1 MKMRIALPTLCLVVL
16 AFFSAFANAQG
27 LPLSI
32 DLTSIRAI
40 QTYNVNPNATDD
52 TYVLVT
58 GVANGKECQDRV
70 PKDKT
75 LEAGEKHPAVTDKE
89 PINLWKGQLD
99 KGEFALFTVTL
110 MQGKGQ
116 DQALI
121 KKFVD
126 ELTHADQKVV
136 ERSKKTLTKADFD
149 NLAKDALNADR
160 GVIKNI
166 KQTFSREKNTDHYS
180 GQFTVILWNDNGKL
194 TKRLDP
200 VGLTFG
206 EHYGNDIKI
215 YSKLKNTRNNVL
227 VQDNGQWAMQQ
238 MEPLNDDQNA
248 VRVKMLETEYI
259 KQPQGNP
266 VRHVTDYLVEIQ
278 IKNNGKP
285 ETWELP
291 DLAQVPGIDQIHA
304 YWNWAQ

>member
-1 MKMRIALPTLCLVVL
+1 MKNRIAPLVLCL
-16 AFFSAFANAQG
+16 AFLTLLSNFAAAQA
-27 LPLSI
+27 LPVSV
-32 DLTSIRAI
+32 DVTSIRAI
-40 QTYNVNPNATDD
+40 QTYNVNANATDE
-52 TYVLVT
+52 TYLLVT
-58 GVANGKECQDRV
+58 GVANGKEFQDRL

-99 KGEFALFTVTL
+99 KGEFALITVTL

-116 DQALI
+116 DQGLI
-121 KKFVD
+121 KKFLD
-126 ELTHADQKVV
+126 ELTQADQKVA
-136 ERSKKTLTKADFD
+136 ERSKKTLAKADFD
-149 NLAKDALNADR
+149 KLAKETLNADR

-166 KQTFSREKNTDHYS
+166 KQTFSREKNTDHYG

-227 VQDNGQWAMQQ
+227 VQENGQWSMQQ
-238 MEPLNDDQNA
+238 LEPLNYDQNA

-278 IKNNGKP
+278 VKTNGKP
-285 ETWELP
+285 ESWELP